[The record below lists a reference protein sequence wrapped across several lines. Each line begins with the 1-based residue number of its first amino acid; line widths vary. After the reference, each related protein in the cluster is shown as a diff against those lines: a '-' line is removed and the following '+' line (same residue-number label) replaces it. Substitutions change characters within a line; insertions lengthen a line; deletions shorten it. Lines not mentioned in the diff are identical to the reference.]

1 LLLVVISLVHGR
13 GQWGGSWGGWRRRW
27 W

>member
-1 LLLVVISLVHGR
+1 LLLVVVGLVHGR
-13 GQWGGSWGGWRRRW
+13 GRWGGSWGGWRRRW

>member
-1 LLLVVISLVHGR
+1 LLLVLVGLVHGR
-13 GQWGGSWGGWRRRW
+13 SRWGGSWGGWRRRW